1 MAALDGVKNRVRSIL
16 HAQCCLVSSHPC
28 PAPYFA
34 AQDVALLVSGVA
46 WTVLGMFKKLWKR
59 RDETLRAWVSLLGGA
74 HI

>member
-1 MAALDGVKNRVRSIL
+1 MLPRLITSL
-16 HAQCCLVSSHPC
+16 PC
-28 PAPYFA
+28 PDFA